1 MARKQYQPVGK
12 AEDVAKR
19 EQDVFDMH
27 RQGWS
32 LRAIAAQVKVSHEQV
47 RKDIAAVMAV
57 VQAEKKASADEY
69 IALENERYDRWMRA
83 LSTQADYGDV
93 PSILAGLKVSEARRR
108 LNGWDAPTRV
118 AHEGKDGGAI
128 AHTVIQREETP
139 EEAFARLTDP
149 VAREAY
155 IERISAVHSAQQHLI
170 ELQRQL
176 GLPDQSTAAQVDAGA
191 PPD

>member
-1 MARKQYQPVGK
+1 MSKQQKKPSD
-12 AEDVAKR
+12 EDVQRDAHMDAVWEMKR
-19 EQDVFDMH
+19 DAWTYRD
-27 RQGWS
+27 
-32 LRAIAAQVKVSHEQV
+32 IAAQLSLSVGVVHKYYHARLAEAQDK
-47 RKDIAAVMAV
+47 RTQEHAA
-57 VQAEKKASADEY
+57 D
-69 IALENERYDRWMRA
+69 IALENERYDAWTRSLSSRTKFSDPQAIVVA
-83 LSTQADYGDV
+83 LAIS
-93 PSILAGLKVSEARRR
+93 KERRK

-176 GLPDQSTAAQVDAGA
+176 GLPHQSTAAQVDAGA